1 MLKPH
6 IVILGAGFGGTYTAK
21 SLARYVKKGLI
32 DVTIVNKTNY
42 FLFTP
47 LLHEVATGSLS
58 PTSVAEP
65 LREVF
70 AGTGITLCQ
79 GIVKSVDLGER
90 KVRISS
96 IGSQHTLPYD
106 YLVIATG
113 AETNFYGIPGADKY
127 CLPLKSLSDAV
138 NIRTRIIDCFEEA
151 VMCDDPIERARLLS
165 FVVVGGGPTGVE
177 TVAELT
183 EFVSGIIDRYYKDN
197 NFCDQKE
204 VKITLIHAGA
214 ELLQQFHPSLRK
226 SVLDHIKTKGVD
238 IRLSAKVTGITS
250 HTLSLSVEGE
260 VPSSIPTSTIIWAA
274 GVRSIP
280 LDFMGK
286 DGSTNVITSISTN
299 GRLNT
304 DGFGRVSGDERAFA
318 LGDTAGTL
326 PMLAQVAVRQAG
338 IVAANIMAS
347 IKQKQLSKFSYKS
360 SGSLVSIGKWFA
372 VGEVFSRNIKGRF
385 VWWMWRTVYLFK
397 FASPKKRIRIVFEWT
412 LQLFFPRD
420 ITKLT

>member
-1 MLKPH
+1 
-6 IVILGAGFGGTYTAK
+6 
-21 SLARYVKKGLI
+21 
-32 DVTIVNKTNY
+32 
-42 FLFTP
+42 
-47 LLHEVATGSLS
+47 
-58 PTSVAEP
+58 
-65 LREVF
+65 
-70 AGTGITLCQ
+70 
-79 GIVKSVDLGER
+79 
-90 KVRISS
+90 
-96 IGSQHTLPYD
+96 
-106 YLVIATG
+106 
-113 AETNFYGIPGADKY
+113 
-127 CLPLKSLSDAV
+127 
-138 NIRTRIIDCFEEA
+138 
-151 VMCDDPIERARLLS
+151 
-165 FVVVGGGPTGVE
+165 
-177 TVAELT
+177 
-183 EFVSGIIDRYYKDN
+183 
-197 NFCDQKE
+197 
-204 VKITLIHAGA
+204 
-214 ELLQQFHPSLRK
+214 
-226 SVLDHIKTKGVD
+226 
-238 IRLSAKVTGITS
+238 
-250 HTLSLSVEGE
+250 
-260 VPSSIPTSTIIWAA
+260 
-274 GVRSIP
+274 
-280 LDFMGK
+280 MGK